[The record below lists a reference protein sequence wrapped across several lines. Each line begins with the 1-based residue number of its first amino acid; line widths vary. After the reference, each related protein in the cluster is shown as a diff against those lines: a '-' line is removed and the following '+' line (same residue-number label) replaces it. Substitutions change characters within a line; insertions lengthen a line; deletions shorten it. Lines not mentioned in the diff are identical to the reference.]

1 MDASMKCKKSQMEE
15 GIMPLKSLHDGWSR
29 ETFQITSSV
38 ELFLR
43 IMKMKNKF
51 CNSHQY
57 EMQKSRDGG
66 GNNTY
71 KIQTCRVEEGNVKYK
86 QNTMFGVV
94 HSYNEKETIF
104 WMNKKVNSMK
114 P

>member
-1 MDASMKCKKSQMEE
+1 MDASMKCKKFQMEE

-29 ETFQITSSV
+29 ETFQTTSSV

-71 KIQTCRVEEGNVKYK
+71 KIQTCRVEGGMLNTNKIPCLELFTATMKKK
-86 QNTMFGVV
+86 QF
-94 HSYNEKETIF
+94 SE
-104 WMNKKVNSMK
+104 
-114 P
+114 